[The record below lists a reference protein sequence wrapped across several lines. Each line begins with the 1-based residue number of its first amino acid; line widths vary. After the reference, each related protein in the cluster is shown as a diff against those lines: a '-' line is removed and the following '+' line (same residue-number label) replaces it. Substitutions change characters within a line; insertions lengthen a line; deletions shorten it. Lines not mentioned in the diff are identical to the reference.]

1 MREYSSFEEISK
13 ECPIGSTIDSWEI
26 TIMKKCADDADYEE
40 LCNVY
45 DKVEK
50 IEGTS
55 RAKCSI
61 INRIVC
67 SAYLYNGKHW
77 KPMRTYG
84 FESDKIWREV
94 DEV

>member
-1 MREYSSFEEISK
+1 MFEFDSFEEICEK
-13 ECPIGSTIDSWEI
+13 CPLGSTIDSWEI
-26 TIMKKCADDADYEE
+26 TIVKKCADDADYEE
-40 LCNVY
+40 LCKTY

-50 IEGTS
+50 IEGTG

-67 SAYLYNGKHW
+67 SAYLYDGKYW

-84 FESDKIWREV
+84 FEGEKIWREV
-94 DEV
+94 ENS